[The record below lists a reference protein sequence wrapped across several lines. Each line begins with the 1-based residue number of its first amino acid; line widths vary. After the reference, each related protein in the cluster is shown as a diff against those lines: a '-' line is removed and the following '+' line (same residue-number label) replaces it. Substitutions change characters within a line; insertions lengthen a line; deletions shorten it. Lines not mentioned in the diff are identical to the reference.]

1 MTDFGKKLYDAVDR
15 TIKLYDSYGMAS
27 DILLTEQ
34 AILEVVNRYS
44 EIEQKLAKWQE
55 TRSLSLAAEICEELC
70 RE

>member
-1 MTDFGKKLYDAVDR
+1 MTSFGKKPYEAVER
-15 TIKLYDSYGMAS
+15 TIKLYDSYGMPS

-44 EIEQKLAKWQE
+44 EIEQKLAKWEE
-55 TRSLSLAAEICEELC
+55 TRSIKLAAEICEDLC